1 MATRFHLVPCAAVLV
16 LSQPAIAAE
25 DTIQHSQLI
34 LLHQPAPRASQVSP
48 ETEWEGMLRFEQQQ
62 ARTLYEQ
69 LFADLQFTQT
79 QSEALTRLIA
89 EHSTLTADWWAGSG
103 RHFAPNPQR
112 AREVLSQ
119 IEQLL
124 GPAGFRE
131 FEKYRGTRVERFQ
144 LDRLAELLMAVG
156 YPLTSEQ
163 SSQLVSI
170 MRAARGDHL
179 ELSPNSDEF
188 DQRIKPRFD
197 AVLTVEQR
205 ESAELYFSSRA
216 ERRHNSPAFGRSAD

>member
-1 MATRFHLVPCAAVLV
+1 
-16 LSQPAIAAE
+16 
-25 DTIQHSQLI
+25 
-34 LLHQPAPRASQVSP
+34 
-48 ETEWEGMLRFEQQQ
+48 MLRFQQQQ
-62 ARTLYEQ
+62 ARSLYAQ

-79 QSEALTRLIA
+79 QSETLTGLIA

-103 RHFAPNPQR
+103 RHFAPDHQR

-131 FEKYRGTRVERFQ
+131 FEEYQDTLVERFQ
-144 LDRLAELLMAVG
+144 LDRLANRLMAVG

-170 MRAARGDHL
+170 MRAARGDQL
-179 ELSPNSDEF
+179 ELAPNSDEF

-197 AVLTVEQR
+197 AVLSVEQR
-205 ESAELYFSSRA
+205 DSAELYFAGRA
-216 ERRHNSPAFGRSAD
+216 ERRHNPLGYARAAD